1 MEVAGATSTGML
13 YRRFGRTQQLVS
25 VFSLGSMRLVNVP
38 RAQAQ
43 ATVEAALAAG
53 INHIETA
60 QAYGHAEVLLG
71 EILQTLP
78 LPRHQL
84 ILTSKLTPTDGL
96 WERLQGSLRRLR
108 VDYLDQF
115 AFHGIN
121 LPEHLEWVLQKG
133 LPILQQLQQ
142 EGWVRHI
149 GFSTHGSLEL
159 ILQAIQTGCFD
170 FVNLHH
176 HFFQQRNAPA
186 LEAAA
191 QQDMGVFIISPAD
204 KGGMLY
210 RPPQHLQECCAP
222 FSPLEFAYRFLLA
235 DPRVH
240 TLSLGITHPE
250 ELQVALSALQD
261 PDRWWVDGPQIQE
274 RLRQAEQER
283 LGSSRCTQC
292 YACLPCPEGIHI
304 PEVLRLR
311 NLAIAHEMTEF
322 ARYRYNMFGQAG
334 HWFPGSP
341 ADRCTECGDC
351 LPRCPEHLPIPELLA
366 EAHQLLHRSPIRRLW
381 E

>member
-1 MEVAGATSTGML
+1 ML
-13 YRRFGRTQQLVS
+13 YRRFGRTQQLMS
-25 VFSLGSMRLVNVP
+25 AFSLGSMRLVHVP
-38 RAQAQ
+38 PEQAQ
-43 ATVEAALAAG
+43 ATVAAALEAG

-60 QAYGHAEVLLG
+60 QAYGQAEVLLG
-71 EILQTLP
+71 EILQKLAV
-78 LPRHQL
+78 PRQRL
-84 ILTSKLTPTDGL
+84 ILTTKLTPG
-96 WERLQGSLRRLR
+96 ERLRERLEGSLQRLQ
-108 VDYLDQF
+108 VEYLDQF

-121 LPEHLEWVLQKG
+121 LPEHLEWVLQEG
-133 LPILQQLQQ
+133 LPLLRQAQQ
-142 EGWVRHI
+142 EGLVRYI

-159 ILQAIQTGCFD
+159 ILQAIQRGQFD
-170 FVNLHH
+170 FVNLHY
-176 HFFQQRNAPA
+176 HFFQQRNAAA

-210 RPPQHLQECCAP
+210 RPPQRLQESCAP

-235 DPRVH
+235 DPRIH
-240 TLSLGITHPE
+240 TLSLGITHPD
-250 ELQVALSALQD
+250 ELQTALVALQD
-261 PDRWWVDGPQIQE
+261 PERWWTEGLAVQE
-274 RLRQAEQER
+274 RLCQAEEER
-283 LGSSRCTQC
+283 LGSSRCAQC

-322 ARYRYNMFGQAG
+322 AQYRYNMFGQAG
-334 HWFPGSP
+334 HWFPGVP

-366 EAHQLLHRSPIRRLW
+366 ETHRLLHRSPIRRLW

>member
-1 MEVAGATSTGML
+1 
-13 YRRFGRTQQLVS
+13 
-25 VFSLGSMRLVNVP
+25 MRLVNVP
-38 RAQAQ
+38 RDQAQ

-78 LPRHQL
+78 FSRHQL

-96 WERLQGSLRRLR
+96 RERLQGSLRRLR

-191 QQDMGVFIISPAD
+191 QQDMG
-204 KGGMLY
+204 
-210 RPPQHLQECCAP
+210 
-222 FSPLEFAYRFLLA
+222 
-235 DPRVH
+235 RVH
-240 TLSLGITHPE
+240 HFSC
-250 ELQVALSALQD
+250 
-261 PDRWWVDGPQIQE
+261 R
-274 RLRQAEQER
+274 
-283 LGSSRCTQC
+283 
-292 YACLPCPEGIHI
+292 
-304 PEVLRLR
+304 
-311 NLAIAHEMTEF
+311 
-322 ARYRYNMFGQAG
+322 
-334 HWFPGSP
+334 
-341 ADRCTECGDC
+341 
-351 LPRCPEHLPIPELLA
+351 
-366 EAHQLLHRSPIRRLW
+366 
-381 E
+381 

>member
-1 MEVAGATSTGML
+1 ML
-13 YRRFGRTQQLVS
+13 YRRFGRTQQLMS
-25 VFSLGSMRLVNVP
+25 AFSLGSMRLVHVP
-38 RAQAQ
+38 PEQAQ
-43 ATVEAALAAG
+43 ATVAAALAAG

-60 QAYGHAEVLLG
+60 QAYGQAEVLLG
-71 EILQTLP
+71 EILRKLAV
-78 LPRHQL
+78 PRQRL
-84 ILTSKLTPTDGL
+84 ILTTKLTPG
-96 WERLQGSLRRLR
+96 ERLRERLEGSLRRLQ
-108 VDYLDQF
+108 VEYLDQF

-121 LPEHLEWVLQKG
+121 LPEHLEWVLQEG
-133 LPILQQLQQ
+133 LPLLRQVQQ
-142 EGWVRHI
+142 EGLVRYI

-159 ILQAIQTGCFD
+159 ILQAIQTSQFD

-210 RPPQHLQECCAP
+210 RPPQRLRESCAP

-235 DPRVH
+235 DPRIH
-240 TLSLGITHPE
+240 TLSLGITHPD
-250 ELQVALSALQD
+250 ELQTALAALQD
-261 PDRWWVDGPQIQE
+261 PERWWTEGLQVQE
-274 RLRQAEQER
+274 RLHQAEQER
-283 LGSSRCTQC
+283 LGSSRCAQC

-311 NLAIAHEMTEF
+311 NLALAHEMTEF
-322 ARYRYNMFGQAG
+322 AQYRYNMFGQAG
-334 HWFPGSP
+334 HWFPGVP
-341 ADRCTECGDC
+341 ADRCSECGDC
-351 LPRCPEHLPIPELLA
+351 LPRCPQHLPIPELLA
-366 EAHQLLHRSPIRRLW
+366 ETHRLLHRSPIRRLW

>member
-1 MEVAGATSTGML
+1 ML
-13 YRRFGRTQQLVS
+13 YRRFGRTQQLMS
-25 VFSLGSMRLVNVP
+25 AFSLGSMRLVNVP
-38 RAQAQ
+38 PEQAQ
-43 ATVEAALAAG
+43 ATVAAALEAG
-53 INHIETA
+53 INHLETA

-71 EILQTLP
+71 EILRKLAV
-78 LPRHQL
+78 PRQHL
-84 ILTSKLTPTDGL
+84 ILTTKLTPG
-96 WERLQGSLRRLR
+96 ERLRERLEGSLRRLQ
-108 VDYLDQF
+108 VEYLDQF

-121 LPEHLEWVLQKG
+121 LPEHLEWVLREG
-133 LPILQQLQQ
+133 LPLLRQAQQ
-142 EGWVRHI
+142 EGLVRYI
-149 GFSTHGSLEL
+149 GFSTHGSLKL
-159 ILQAIQTGCFD
+159 ILEAIQTGQFD
-170 FVNLHH
+170 FVNLHY

-210 RPPQHLQECCAP
+210 RPPQRLQESCAP

-235 DPRVH
+235 DPRIH
-240 TLSLGITHPE
+240 TLSLGITHPD
-250 ELQVALSALQD
+250 ELQTALVALQN
-261 PDRWWVDGPQIQE
+261 PERWWTEGLAVQE
-274 RLRQAEQER
+274 RLRQAEEER
-283 LGSSRCTQC
+283 LGSSRCAQC

-322 ARYRYNMFGQAG
+322 AQYRYNMFGQAG
-334 HWFPGSP
+334 HWFPGVP

-351 LPRCPEHLPIPELLA
+351 LPRCPEHLPIPDLLA
-366 EAHQLLHRSPIRRLW
+366 ETHRLLHRSPIRRLW